1 MDALS
6 RELKML
12 QRILYKSKNAH
23 RCALYYRKAV
33 HVYRT
38 AKQLVTAHRKR
49 RVISVVIH
57 ELSERCAE
65 SYVAFSSCIAVGHHI
80 PLAITG
86 MAVVARIFTAA
97 QSTTPLPPLEDTED
111 ELSDLFNEID
121 RRQDG

>member
-1 MDALS
+1 MDELS

-23 RCALYYRKAV
+23 RCALYYKKAI

-38 AKQLVTAHRKR
+38 SMQLIKAHRKR

-57 ELSERCAE
+57 ELSKRCVE
-65 SYVAFSSCIAVGHHI
+65 SYVAFSSCVPLGHHL

-86 MAVVARIFTAA
+86 MAVIARIFTAA
-97 QSTTPLPPLEDTED
+97 QRIVPLPPLEDTED
-111 ELSDLFNEID
+111 ELSDLFNGIGE
-121 RRQDG
+121 